1 MDVAEQLAAITV
13 EVVYTPCDEQASVNL
28 QMKIGA
34 TLRDAVERSGLLA
47 RFADIDL
54 NINKTGIYGKP
65 ASLNHRLR
73 DRDRVE
79 IYRPLRADP
88 KESRRQR
95 ARERFEPRNSP
106 GR

>member
-1 MDVAEQLAAITV
+1 MDVAEQPAAITV
-13 EVVYTPCDEQASVNL
+13 EVVYATSDEQAGVTL
-28 QMKIGA
+28 RMKSGA
-34 TLRDAVERSGLLA
+34 TVRDAIERSGLPA

-54 NINKTGIYGKP
+54 DINKTGVYGKP

-95 ARERFEPRNSP
+95 ARKGFEPGNSP
-106 GR
+106 RR